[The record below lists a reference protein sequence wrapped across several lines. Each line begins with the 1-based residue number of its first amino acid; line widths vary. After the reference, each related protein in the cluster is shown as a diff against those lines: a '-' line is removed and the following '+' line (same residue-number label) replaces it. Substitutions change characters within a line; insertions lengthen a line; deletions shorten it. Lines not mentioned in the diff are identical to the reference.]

1 MQGGNYMLEHN
12 IIRKVVEAMQLKQGE
27 LVLLHFWGE
36 DKDREI
42 LHNFSYEVARN
53 GASPL
58 ELQNAREIN
67 LNLFEMAIQTCFQ
80 ENYYKIFEPVDVV
93 IDIYMYQ
100 PVVIDRER
108 LRGKI
113 ELYKRYMRNLFESF
127 KDKKKLI
134 QIRIPSPETAIEVGM
149 EEEVFLDKML
159 YAYDIDYIS
168 LRKDCVRKVE
178 ELKKFSKVEIKTGLD
193 CKLLL
198 SLEKRDWLID
208 AGEGDFPCG
217 EVYIV
222 PVENLT
228 NGTVFFLKLF
238 TDVNEVLENVTL
250 RIDQGRIIGSDSELF
265 DEFLSNL
272 PDNGDIICELGFG
285 MNSHVDELTGY
296 TVLDEKKAGT
306 FHLGIGNNTIFGGNN
321 ECIMHMDFVGEGD
334 FKFS

>member
-1 MQGGNYMLEHN
+1 MLEHN

-67 LNLFEMAIQTCFQ
+67 LNLFEMATQTCFQ

-149 EEEVFLDKML
+149 EEEVFLDK
-159 YAYDIDYIS
+159 
-168 LRKDCVRKVE
+168 
-178 ELKKFSKVEIKTGLD
+178 
-193 CKLLL
+193 
-198 SLEKRDWLID
+198 
-208 AGEGDFPCG
+208 
-217 EVYIV
+217 
-222 PVENLT
+222 NLT

-250 RIDQGRIIGSDSELF
+250 RIEQGRIIGSDSELF